1 MQINNF
7 NITFFNMYNCTSKP
21 KPKLSINTLLG
32 NAIKNINTSSLSKNI
47 INNTGTYNNKG
58 RISTSISPTHDV
70 WTSNGEK
77 LTNNNSV
84 TSLKD
89 MLTDIPEN
97 LIYKGKLTS
106 TEIAEKYITTGE
118 LTAQEE
124 HYLYTVNPV
133 LASEAHMKAQVPVA
147 GKEIDKA
154 LKANNITLD
163 FDEELK
169 ITISNS
175 NKITVSGITDPEK
188 EQKIKEALQ
197 SYTSSG
203 PQSLASRLNGATFC
217 GSQNINNLSSEVRGL
232 LNSIH
237 TANDFLYNMTAGK
250 VSLDDLTIKENKI
263 EGLPGDLDTLLNGN
277 IDKNDKIAGIYVLGY
292 KSCIMQSKAY
302 EENYRKENLPIL
314 TSNFTY
320 KNGELTIIEDP
331 ELPIKGEN
339 FKNYSSTPGI

>member
-7 NITFFNMYNCTSKP
+7 NITFFNMYNYINKP
-21 KPKLSINTLLG
+21 KPKLPTNTLLE

-47 INNTGTYNNKG
+47 INATGTYNNMG
-58 RISTSISPTHDV
+58 RISTLISPTRDV

-77 LTNNNSV
+77 LANNNSS

-89 MLTDIPEN
+89 MLTNIPEN

-118 LTAQEE
+118 LTAQED
-124 HYLYTVNPV
+124 HYLYTVNPT
-133 LASEAHMKAQVPVA
+133 LASEAHMKAQVPLV

-163 FDEELK
+163 SDEELK

-175 NKITVSGITDPEK
+175 NKITVSGINDPEK
-188 EQKIKEALQ
+188 EQKIQEYLQ
-197 SYTSSG
+197 SYSILSSVS
-203 PQSLASRLNGATFC
+203 QSLASRLNGATFC
-217 GSQNINNLSSEVRGL
+217 ASQNINNLSSEVRGL
-232 LNSIH
+232 INATH
-237 TANDFLYNMTAGK
+237 TANDFLYNMTSGSI
-250 VSLDDLTIKENKI
+250 SLEDLTIKDNKI
-263 EGLPGDLDTLLNGN
+263 EGLPRHLDTLLNGN
-277 IDKNDKIAGIYVLGY
+277 IDKNANINGIYVIGY
-292 KSCIMQSKAY
+292 KSCIIKAKAY
-302 EENYRKENLPIL
+302 EEKYGKEKLPIL

-331 ELPIKGEN
+331 ELPINAAN
-339 FKNYSSTPGI
+339 FKNYSSI